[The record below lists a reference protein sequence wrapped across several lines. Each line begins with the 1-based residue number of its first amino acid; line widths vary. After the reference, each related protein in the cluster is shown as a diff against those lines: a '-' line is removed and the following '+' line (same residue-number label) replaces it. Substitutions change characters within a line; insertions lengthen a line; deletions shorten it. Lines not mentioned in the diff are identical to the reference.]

1 MELLSPFVHMATVE
15 EELEAAVV
23 GDGEVA
29 MVVEVG
35 EAVEVAVVDAAVEVA
50 VVEVAVVEVED
61 NSLCDVLPVI
71 LVLYFETKVVGCI

>member
-35 EAVEVAVVDAAVEVA
+35 EAVAVVEEEELEVAVM
-50 VVEVAVVEVED
+50 VEVAVVEVED